1 VYFYFDFRDKQKQNA
16 RNLVT
21 SLLIQLS
28 AFSDPCCD
36 IIDRVYSSY
45 GKGTRQPTDDVL
57 KNCLKDMLTVLAGR
71 PMYIVMDALDECP
84 DFPGVPSAREE
95 VLVVL
100 KDLVGL
106 HLPNLR
112 VCVTSRPEVDIK
124 SVLNQLTIC
133 SISLHDESEQ
143 RKSIAD
149 YVSGTINSDVQ
160 MREWAD
166 EDKELV
172 IKELS
177 ERADGM

>member
-71 PMYIVMDALDECP
+71 PMYIVMDALDKCP
-84 DFPGVPSAREE
+84 DFPGVPSA
-95 VLVVL
+95 
-100 KDLVGL
+100 
-106 HLPNLR
+106 
-112 VCVTSRPEVDIK
+112 
-124 SVLNQLTIC
+124 
-133 SISLHDESEQ
+133 
-143 RKSIAD
+143 
-149 YVSGTINSDVQ
+149 
-160 MREWAD
+160 
-166 EDKELV
+166 
-172 IKELS
+172 
-177 ERADGM
+177 